1 MSLYKIGD
9 ISKLCNISIKTLRY
23 YEEENLIKPVKV
35 DIYSGYRYYDESNIR
50 TIYKI
55 QFLKD
60 LGFTLQEIRDFD
72 DDSFD
77 DKIDDLKDK
86 IKKLN
91 TNLKLLSSLKKQKGE
106 RFMQPFVNDEKAIG
120 KWKYVCSSI
129 SRDAY
134 LKDDFYIDEDA
145 LMKELY
151 FLPNGQ
157 GYWIFDRWSKGVLYH
172 FAGNVYK
179 YEIEEDKMFV
189 EITNEDNEYEITL
202 VYERVDSKEYLIEDL
217 ERKDNTNMEFI
228 LDEKAVGSWEAIDYI
243 SVDNKFNYIPGKKDN
258 LFLKSLSILNNGDC
272 FKEHSNGVINKIKWT
287 KSYILST
294 TLASNYIIK
303 DIDNTEYL
311 IMDWKSGDYVYG
323 GEIYGCY
330 VFKKVK

>member
-77 DKIDDLKDK
+77 DKIDDL
-86 IKKLN
+86 
-91 TNLKLLSSLKKQKGE
+91 KGE

-202 VYERVDSKEYLIEDL
+202 VYEHR
-217 ERKDNTNMEFI
+217 
-228 LDEKAVGSWEAIDYI
+228 
-243 SVDNKFNYIPGKKDN
+243 
-258 LFLKSLSILNNGDC
+258 
-272 FKEHSNGVINKIKWT
+272 
-287 KSYILST
+287 
-294 TLASNYIIK
+294 
-303 DIDNTEYL
+303 
-311 IMDWKSGDYVYG
+311 
-323 GEIYGCY
+323 
-330 VFKKVK
+330 